1 MAADARAGR
10 TLTRLWCAAAA
21 VALAC
26 ASAAHAQ
33 VDSAIASIPHPR
45 VAVVLSGG
53 SAKGLA
59 HIGVLQVLEQLHVP
73 VDIVTGTS
81 MGAIIGG
88 IYSVGYSAEDLE
100 AIMSSTDM
108 ENLFRRPTD
117 RRQLRPMRKAED
129 ARYTVTFPLSG
140 RSVGLPTAVVSRQA
154 IAERIEKYTWPA
166 HGVTDFTTLPR
177 AFGAL
182 VTDLGTGD
190 PILLHKG
197 YLAQAIEASAA
208 VPGAF
213 APVRLYDGRIV
224 VDGGAVRNLPAVNAR
239 DLGADLVICVDVS
252 ERIEPADSLRS
263 IVDIVNQTVAFRV
276 QASTSRQRKLC
287 NVVIDP
293 DIEGLPSLDFSQAAV
308 WVARGRVAAQEHAAE
323 LAAIADSVRK
333 LRGIVPVRRVL
344 PRDDSIRVHAVRWT
358 PVSAG
363 ADVLVRGAVG
373 LEAGDWV
380 SAGSAAAAVTRI
392 YATGRFDQVS
402 YRIVPDSAGDALVFD
417 LSEGYRDALGVGV
430 RYDSHFGAA
439 FLASAVIHDLG
450 TPGSQATLSAR
461 IGDEQVYDAQYSVGA
476 DANTHLVR
484 TVQATYLRTPLRV
497 LENTGSPLPPVL
509 DVRRISAQLAGVVS
523 TSTVAAVELAHEWSR
538 DGLPADTG
546 LFAAKTQAYT
556 SLAATVEADTYDQ
569 AFMPARGV
577 SLRWRAEV
585 ADRSVGAGASFVRHF
600 LSADGALPVLP
611 RTSLLGGI
619 TLGHALGEDLPLHD
633 RFYLGGA
640 LPSLVWPAQFVPFLG
655 LNPQSQ
661 SGRAVQVA
669 QAGIRAQVTG
679 GVAVALR
686 ANVGNVFE
694 AWPTHFD
701 ARQYQ
706 SGFGVTVGTQL
717 APGPLALTVAAR
729 TLHSRPVIE
738 LEFGAAF

>member
-1 MAADARAGR
+1 MAADPRAGR
-10 TLTRLWCAAAA
+10 TLTRLRCAAAA

-333 LRGIVPVRRVL
+333 LRGALDARERGGGRARARCGRAGSRRLGQRRIRRGGGHAHLRHGPLRPGQLSHRAGQRGRRARVRPERGLSRRAGRRCPVRLALRRRV
-344 PRDDSIRVHAVRWT
+344 P
-358 PVSAG
+358 G
-363 ADVLVRGAVG
+363 VRG
-373 LEAGDWV
+373 D
-380 SAGSAAAAVTRI
+380 
-392 YATGRFDQVS
+392 
-402 YRIVPDSAGDALVFD
+402 P
-417 LSEGYRDALGVGV
+417 
-430 RYDSHFGAA
+430 
-439 FLASAVIHDLG
+439 
-450 TPGSQATLSAR
+450 
-461 IGDEQVYDAQYSVGA
+461 
-476 DANTHLVR
+476 
-484 TVQATYLRTPLRV
+484 
-497 LENTGSPLPPVL
+497 
-509 DVRRISAQLAGVVS
+509 
-523 TSTVAAVELAHEWSR
+523 
-538 DGLPADTG
+538 
-546 LFAAKTQAYT
+546 
-556 SLAATVEADTYDQ
+556 
-569 AFMPARGV
+569 
-577 SLRWRAEV
+577 
-585 ADRSVGAGASFVRHF
+585 
-600 LSADGALPVLP
+600 
-611 RTSLLGGI
+611 
-619 TLGHALGEDLPLHD
+619 
-633 RFYLGGA
+633 
-640 LPSLVWPAQFVPFLG
+640 
-655 LNPQSQ
+655 
-661 SGRAVQVA
+661 
-669 QAGIRAQVTG
+669 
-679 GVAVALR
+679 
-686 ANVGNVFE
+686 
-694 AWPTHFD
+694 
-701 ARQYQ
+701 
-706 SGFGVTVGTQL
+706 
-717 APGPLALTVAAR
+717 
-729 TLHSRPVIE
+729 
-738 LEFGAAF
+738 